1 VDRDSLFRALAF
13 IFGVVL
19 VIELA
24 WGTYKAVTIANT
36 DFSSV
41 ETVETLD
48 TDDVLATKID
58 SLEANWER
66 RRAYHF
72 KIDQDPLYL
81 GRAILGFSY
90 ASQGYS
96 EMDEGGAPRL
106 SATVDVIND
115 RPMAIIKY
123 MGKSHVV
130 KVGDSIGDGYIVG
143 DIKRQEVTL
152 RRNGKTTTLQNQPIN
167 GQIEDTQQGN
177 DLSQEW

>member
-13 IFGVVL
+13 VIGVVL
-19 VIELA
+19 VVELA

-48 TDDVLATKID
+48 TDNVLANKID
-58 SLEANWER
+58 SLEANWES

-81 GRAILGFSY
+81 GRVILGFSY
-90 ASQGYS
+90 SAQGYS
-96 EMDEGGAPRL
+96 ELDEGSMPRL

-123 MGKSHVV
+123 LGKSHVV
-130 KVGDSIGDGYIVG
+130 KIGDTFGDGYVVG
-143 DIKRQEVTL
+143 DIKRQEVML
-152 RRNGKTTTLQNQPIN
+152 RRNGKTITLQNQPIN
-167 GQIEDTQQGN
+167 GPTEDTQQGN
-177 DLSQEW
+177 NLSQEW